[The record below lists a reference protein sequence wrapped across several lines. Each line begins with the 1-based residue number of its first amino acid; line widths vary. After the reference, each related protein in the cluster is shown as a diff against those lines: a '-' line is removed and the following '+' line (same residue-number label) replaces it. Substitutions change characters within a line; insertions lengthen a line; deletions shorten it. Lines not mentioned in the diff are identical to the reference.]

1 LSKASKKVHLCAGD
15 TNARSSSSSITTTTG
30 EEELWNFILFFSSS
44 SDCALTDVVK
54 KRG

>member
-1 LSKASKKVHLCAGD
+1 LSKASKKVYLCAGD
-15 TNARSSSSSITTTTG
+15 TNARSSSSSITTTG